1 MPYPV
6 NKAAKKSSALEP
18 FSVRS
23 FRFQWPADL
32 AASWG
37 FEMEALIMGWY
48 ILAQTNSV
56 VMLTLVG
63 AFRFLGTLL
72 SPWFGVAGDRFGRR
86 GMMLYMR
93 GALMALAAIIMVLAL
108 LDILLPIHVLTVAFL
123 AGLIQPSD
131 ILMRNALVG
140 DTIPQPMILGA
151 ISISRTAHDSA
162 RIFGALTGAG
172 VFAFLGMGYAYVFVV
187 VVYGIG
193 LYFTANVSRAHP
205 LKDGSTKQDAGK
217 TSQLQELKV
226 GLLYIWNTP
235 AVLAIMWLAFL
246 ANLTAFP
253 LTHGLMPFV
262 ARDVLQVDEN
272 GLGQLLAAFSAGAVL
287 GALLLAWFRAQKY
300 SSRMMLINLV
310 MWYAMLVIF
319 TVAGTKIS
327 GIVILVF
334 VGIAH
339 SFSMVSMAAALL
351 EKTDQMV
358 RGRIMGVRVLA
369 VYGVPLGLLGA
380 GFLIESVGFVS
391 FIWIYASIG
400 TVFTLLIGIKWRK
413 ALWPL

>member
-6 NKAAKKSSALEP
+6 NKEAKKSSALEP

-56 VMLTLVG
+56 VMLTLWVP
-63 AFRFLGTLL
+63 
-72 SPWFGVAGDRFGRR
+72 SVFGHTFCLPGLVWRGPICRR

-93 GALMALAAIIMVLAL
+93 SALMALAVIIMVLAL
-108 LDILLPIHVLTVAFL
+108 LDILLPIHVLTVAFV

-193 LYFTANVSRAHP
+193 LYFTANVSSAHP

-217 TSQLQELKV
+217 TSQLQRIKSRPFIHLEHASRSGHYVV
-226 GLLYIWNTP
+226 G
-235 AVLAIMWLAFL
+235 V
-246 ANLTAFP
+246 
-253 LTHGLMPFV
+253 
-262 ARDVLQVDEN
+262 
-272 GLGQLLAAFSAGAVL
+272 
-287 GALLLAWFRAQKY
+287 
-300 SSRMMLINLV
+300 SR
-310 MWYAMLVIF
+310 
-319 TVAGTKIS
+319 
-327 GIVILVF
+327 
-334 VGIAH
+334 
-339 SFSMVSMAAALL
+339 
-351 EKTDQMV
+351 
-358 RGRIMGVRVLA
+358 
-369 VYGVPLGLLGA
+369 
-380 GFLIESVGFVS
+380 
-391 FIWIYASIG
+391 
-400 TVFTLLIGIKWRK
+400 
-413 ALWPL
+413 

>member
-1 MPYPV
+1 M
-6 NKAAKKSSALEP
+6 AP

-23 FRFQWPADL
+23 FRYQWPADL

-48 ILAQTNSV
+48 ILTETNSV
-56 VMLTLVG
+56 IMLTLVG

-72 SPWFGVAGDRFGRR
+72 SPWFGVAGDRVGRR
-86 GMMLYMR
+86 SMMLYMR
-93 GALMALAAIIMVLAL
+93 GSLMALAAIIMVLAL
-108 LDILLPIHVLTVAFL
+108 LDVLQPIHVLAVAFI

-140 DTIPQPMILGA
+140 DTIPQSIILGA

-162 RIFGALTGAG
+162 RIFGALAGAG
-172 VFAFLGMGYAYVFVV
+172 IFAFLGMGMAYVFVV

-193 LYFTANVSRAHP
+193 MFFTWNVSKVHP
-205 LKDGSTKQDAGK
+205 IKDSEAAAPVEK
-217 TSQLQELKV
+217 TSQFQELKV
-226 GLLYIWNTP
+226 GLIYIWNTP

-287 GALLLAWFRAQKY
+287 GALILAWLRTQKY

-310 MWYAMLVIF
+310 MWYVMIVVF
-319 TVAGTKIS
+319 TAAETKFS
-327 GIVILVF
+327 GIIILVF

-339 SFSMVSMAAALL
+339 SFGMVSMAAALL

-358 RGRIMGVRVLA
+358 RGRVMGVRVLA
-369 VYGVPLGLLGA
+369 VYGVPLGLLGS
-380 GFLIESVGFVS
+380 GFLIETFGFIP
-391 FIWIYASIG
+391 FIWIYAGVGIF
-400 TVFTLLIGIKWRK
+400 FTALIGIKWRK

>member
-1 MPYPV
+1 MTVFSAEP
-6 NKAAKKSSALEP
+6 KQKSSALAP

-23 FRFQWPADL
+23 FRYQWPADL

-48 ILAQTNSV
+48 ILTETSSV

-72 SPWFGVAGDRFGRR
+72 SPWFGVAGDRLGRR
-86 GMMLYMR
+86 SMMLYMR
-93 GALMALAAIIMVLAL
+93 GSLMALAAIIMVLAL
-108 LDILLPIHVLTVAFL
+108 LDILQPIHVLAVAFI

-140 DTIPQPMILGA
+140 DTIPQPIILGA

-162 RIFGALTGAG
+162 RIFGALAGAG
-172 VFAFLGMGYAYVFVV
+172 IFAFLGMGYAYVFVV
-187 VVYGIG
+187 AVYGIG
-193 LYFTANVSRAHP
+193 IVFTWNVSRVHP
-205 LKDGSTKQDAGK
+205 IRDSAAGEPKEK
-217 TSQLQELKV
+217 TSQFHELKV
-226 GLLYIWNTP
+226 GLIYIWNTP

-272 GLGQLLAAFSAGAVL
+272 GLGQLLAAFSVGAVL

-310 MWYAMLVIF
+310 MWYVMIVIF
-319 TVAGTKIS
+319 TVAETKLS
-327 GIVILVF
+327 GIIILVF

-339 SFSMVSMAAALL
+339 SFGMVSMAAALL
-351 EKTDQMV
+351 EKTDQLV
-358 RGRIMGVRVLA
+358 RGRVMGVRVLA
-369 VYGVPLGLLGA
+369 VYGVPLGLLGS
-380 GFLIESVGFVS
+380 GFLIESIGFVL
-391 FIWIYASIG
+391 FIWIYAGVG
-400 TVFTLLIGIKWRK
+400 TCFTLLIGWKWRA
-413 ALWPL
+413 ALWKL